1 MADLGQ
7 ISKRSQVGA
16 VNHTSTGSQP
26 RCGYGI
32 RPGRGGGDAVT
43 EGGRGQD
50 TARDVLSP
58 TQPTCLLRSTVGIA
72 HADRRLVIADRPVTP
87 ITEIEKSPRQSLRDA
102 PTTVSGHLR
111 TETC

>member
-1 MADLGQ
+1 M
-7 ISKRSQVGA
+7 
-16 VNHTSTGSQP
+16 
-26 RCGYGI
+26 
-32 RPGRGGGDAVT
+32 
-43 EGGRGQD
+43 EGGLAQD

-58 TQPTCLLRSTVGIA
+58 TQPQRLLGSTVGIA